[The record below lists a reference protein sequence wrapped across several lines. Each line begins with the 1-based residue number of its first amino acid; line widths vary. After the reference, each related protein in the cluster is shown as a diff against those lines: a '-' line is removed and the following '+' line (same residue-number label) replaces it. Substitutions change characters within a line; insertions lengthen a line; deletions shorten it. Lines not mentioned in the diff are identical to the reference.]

1 MQRSDQEIK
10 SAVEQVLANTSRVDK
25 LEVQVAVNDATVTLT
40 GAVDSAKE
48 KRTAR
53 ELAEDVP
60 GVQYVVDNLTV
71 KDFVK
76 RPDVELVEEVRNRL
90 IRDAYV
96 ENGTIEVYANNGEIR
111 LDGSVPDYH
120 TRKAA
125 EDVAWWTPGVIGVEN
140 LLLVT
145 DEDFVDV
152 SPLEVPDSS
161 PA

>member
-1 MQRSDQEIK
+1 MERSDQEIK
-10 SAVEQVLANTSRVDK
+10 SGVEQVLANTSRVDK
-25 LEVQVAVNDATVTLT
+25 LEVSVAVQDSTVTLT
-40 GAVDSAKE
+40 GEVDSTKE
-48 KRTAR
+48 KRNAR
-53 ELAEDVP
+53 ELAE
-60 GVQYVVDNLTV
+60 GVDGVKYVVDNLTV

-76 RPDVELVEEVRNRL
+76 RPDEELVEEVRNRL

-96 ENGTIEVYANNGEIR
+96 ENGTIEVYASNGEVR

-125 EDVAWWTPGVIGVEN
+125 EDVVWWTPGVIGVEN

-152 SPLEVPDSS
+152 SPLEVPNS
-161 PA
+161 